1 MMASS
6 SREEPCTSPIVADA
20 TSMVSME
27 AEMVVA
33 TGRDRCHELKDMLN
47 RADPSTMVVVMASG
61 NQTSTLKPRSPV
73 MDPRLLAAACSGSF
87 QDLET
92 LLNGDDHQASSE
104 RTIGSS
110 MMHRAS
116 GDEEAFLRESLL
128 DAVTIGGNTLLHV
141 IATNGDR
148 EDFLNKATFI
158 HMKAKNLLFV
168 QNNRG
173 DTPLHCAARAGNS
186 QMVSLLIDLTKGQ
199 DNNVSRVKAL
209 LETENKLKETALHE
223 AVRSGNNDMVKLFLE
238 EDPQLASFPKDGT
251 SPLYLAILLLKKIT
265 AETLYESSRGVIS
278 YSGPNGQNALHAA
291 VLRDKDLTEMLLEWN
306 KALTIQQDENGSTPL
321 HLVASVL
328 GQSDRRTIRALL
340 LEANPDALY
349 QPDNN
354 GLFPIHVA
362 ASVDATLVIRD
373 FLKKSSRCAG
383 LRNARGR
390 TFLHIAVDKMHIH
403 TVGSA
408 CRNRSLSWILNMQD
422 NDGNTALHLAIQR
435 GGLTMF
441 CALFGNRQVSLNLTN
456 EKGETALDIARCNL
470 PKHGLYY
477 NQNSEAKIHLALKF
491 AGAKCGISR
500 QDNFEE
506 NDIIQETQ
514 DDNKNMEIV
523 KEGTQTLCIGSVL
536 IATVTFGATFAMPGG
551 YRADDHN
558 NGGTPTLAGR
568 YAFDAF
574 TLANALAF
582 TFATMATISLMS
594 SGSPLYNIRSRKMH
608 LGMAFY
614 FMKISLASL
623 VAAFAIGTYMMISPV
638 AHKAA
643 TGVCVLSS
651 LLLLYTNLELT
662 IKNVVLIAPLCMRKG
677 ILWTLL
683 TSVVVIIGNITV
695 QLWPIIVIFCS
706 TARNYPAGKVEPAVQ
721 PPTPFV

>member
-1 MMASS
+1 MASS
-6 SREEPCTSPIVADA
+6 TGETAPGSSSPAVAIAAPPPA
-20 TSMVSME
+20 TPME
-27 AEMVVA
+27 VKMGA
-33 TGRDRCHELKDMLN
+33 G
-47 RADPSTMVVVMASG
+47 
-61 NQTSTLKPRSPV
+61 
-73 MDPRLLAAACSGSF
+73 LLAAAACSGTF
-87 QDLET
+87 NKLES
-92 LLNGDDHQASSE
+92 LLDGQTAAPSNGTVGNLAVQSASPP
-104 RTIGSS
+104 
-110 MMHRAS
+110 
-116 GDEEAFLRESLL
+116 GDEEAFLRESLVY
-128 DAVTIGGNTLLHV
+128 AVTAGGDTLLHV
-141 IATNGDR
+141 VAATTSYH
-148 EDFLNKATFI
+148 EDFLKKAGFI
-158 HMKAKNLLFV
+158 YGKAPDLLFM
-168 QNNRG
+168 QNSRG
-173 DTPLHCAARAGNS
+173 DTPLHCAARMANI
-186 QMVSLLIDLTKGQ
+186 QMVSLLIDLARGEDGST
-199 DNNVSRVKAL
+199 NRVKAL
-209 LETENKLKETALHE
+209 LRTENKINETALH
-223 AVRSGNNDMVKLFLE
+223 AAAKSCFIGQYKVVKLLME
-238 EDPQLASFPKDGT
+238 EDSQLASFPKDGT
-251 SPLYLAILLLKKIT
+251 SPLYLAILLQRKSIT
-265 AETLYESSRGVIS
+265 KTLYELSDGVLS

-291 VLRDKDLTEMLLEWN
+291 VLRGKDLTEMLLEWN

-362 ASVDATLVIRD
+362 ASVDATLAISD

-383 LRNARGR
+383 LRDARGR
-390 TFLHIAVDKMHIH
+390 TFLHVAVDKMKIR

-408 CRNRSLSWILNMQD
+408 CRNRSLSWIFNMQD
-422 NDGNTALHLAIQR
+422 KEGNTALHLAIQK
-435 GGLTMF
+435 GSLTMF

-456 EKGETALDIARCNL
+456 EKGETALDIARCNV
-470 PKHGLYY
+470 PEGGLYY
-477 NQNSEAKIHLALKF
+477 NQNSEVKIDLALKF

-500 QDNFEE
+500 RDYFEE
-506 NDIIQETQ
+506 NDIIQERQ
-514 DDNKNMEIV
+514 DDNKNKEIV

-551 YRADDHN
+551 YRADDHI

-594 SGSPLYNIRSRKMH
+594 SGSSLYNLRSRIMH
-608 LGMAFY
+608 LGTAFY
-614 FMKISLASL
+614 FIKISLTSL
-623 VAAFAIGTYMMISPV
+623 AAAFAIGTYMMISPV

-643 TGVCVLSS
+643 IAVCVLSS